1 MLKILLALLCA
12 TLSYSCFAKNKDLET
27 FGDVAQIGIP
37 VSAAAISLMY
47 GDIEGLLQLTEGAIY
62 TSAATHALKFAI
74 DEERPDGSDLDSFPS
89 GHTSAAVQGAAYLQF
104 RYGAAFGI
112 PAYALAAVVGYS
124 RVESKHHYWHDVA
137 AGAALATGIQYA
149 ITRYRIA
156 AFANVTPYVN
166 GDEVGVVAHM
176 NF

>member
-1 MLKILLALLCA
+1 MLALLCA
-12 TLSYSCFAKNKDLET
+12 TLSFSCLAKNKDLET

-62 TSAATHALKFAI
+62 TSAATHLLKFSI
-74 DEERPDGSDLDSFPS
+74 DEERPNGADLDSFPS

-104 RYGAAFGI
+104 RYG
-112 PAYALAAVVGYS
+112 
-124 RVESKHHYWHDVA
+124 A

-166 GDEVGVVAHM
+166 GDEVGVMAHM